1 MKDQLKKIF
10 SDASRQILINPE
22 DIIKMEEAFMVE
34 EINHL
39 YFQDPYNLNEL
50 PLENEY
56 NSFGDT
62 PNQLSTDQNHDT
74 YFNWGNHCNDQLK
87 SNPINRPDEDNTT
100 QRHQL
105 SSNNYNIVEEEK
117 THVSL
122 MVPSY
127 VILVKIYIILPRTA
141 QAILF

>member
-10 SDASRQILINPE
+10 SDASRQILINSE

-50 PLENEY
+50 PLENEF

-74 YFNWGNHCNDQLK
+74 YSNWGNHCNDQLK
-87 SNPINRPDEDNTT
+87 SNPINRPDEDNT
-100 QRHQL
+100 H
-105 SSNNYNIVEEEK
+105 
-117 THVSL
+117 
-122 MVPSY
+122 P
-127 VILVKIYIILPRTA
+127 KISTI
-141 QAILF
+141 FK